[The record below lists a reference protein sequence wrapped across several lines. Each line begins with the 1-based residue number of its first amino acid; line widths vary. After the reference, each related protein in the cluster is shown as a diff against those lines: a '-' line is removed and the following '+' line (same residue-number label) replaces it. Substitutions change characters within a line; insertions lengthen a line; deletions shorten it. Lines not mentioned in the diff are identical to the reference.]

1 VPLSDTSVKRR
12 IDEMGMDIEEQI
24 CEILRVNHFSLQVDK
39 TSTSD
44 NIALLMAYVR
54 CIVEG

>member
-1 VPLSDTSVKRR
+1 
-12 IDEMGMDIEEQI
+12 MDIEEQI